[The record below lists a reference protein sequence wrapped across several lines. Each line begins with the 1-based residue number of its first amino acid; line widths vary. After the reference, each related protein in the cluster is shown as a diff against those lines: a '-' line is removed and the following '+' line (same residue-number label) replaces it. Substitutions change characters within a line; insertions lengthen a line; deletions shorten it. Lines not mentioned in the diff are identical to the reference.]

1 MVTDYERREV
11 AERPCVE
18 GEPVEVFAREG
29 TFTIYDAEGAC
40 VGRVCT
46 DVGRA
51 MIGAAFWQRVS
62 AGFVDHHGVMSAVG
76 DLLDEMGGAKDDERC
91 PLTVGEARDFARRVA
106 EAMGEEC
113 DV

>member
-1 MVTDYERREV
+1 MVSET
-11 AERPCVE
+11 
-18 GEPVEVFAREG
+18 VEVIVHEG
-29 TFTIYDAEGAC
+29 AFTVYDSVGAC

-46 DVGRA
+46 DTGRA
-51 MIGAAFWQRVS
+51 MIGDAFWQRIDS
-62 AGFVDHHGVMSAVG
+62 GFIDYHGVMSAVG

-91 PLTVGEARDFARRVA
+91 PLTVGEARGFARRVA